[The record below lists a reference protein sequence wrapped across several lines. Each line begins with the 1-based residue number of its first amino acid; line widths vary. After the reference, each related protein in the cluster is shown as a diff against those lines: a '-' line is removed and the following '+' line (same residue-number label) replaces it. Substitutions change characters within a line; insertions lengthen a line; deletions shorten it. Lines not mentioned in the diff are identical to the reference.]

1 MKKTLASLAAVAGFF
16 LISCTA
22 KKDEGGLSG
31 AAKKNLEVNAAIAK
45 CFETKDFSKLG
56 DYLAEDFV
64 DYAGETGPVKGVA
77 ENKAAFE
84 RMVADLDSSKS
95 VIVRALGD
103 DEYVMSMMEFSAVMK
118 SDKMG
123 MKAGTRVNTKAIE
136 VTQFKDG
143 KAIAHWTYME
153 PAEMMKMMGG
163 MPPPPPTED
172 GMKNPADTAKKG
184 M

>member
-1 MKKTLASLAAVAGFF
+1 MKRIIPFITGVALLSLV
-16 LISCTA
+16 SCSGKNET
-22 KKDEGGLSG
+22 GGMSDT
-31 AAKKNLEVNAAIAK
+31 AKKNLEVNEAISK

-95 VIVRALGD
+95 EIVRALGD
-103 DEYVMSMMEFSAVMK
+103 DEYVMSLMKFSAVLK
-118 SDKMG
+118 VDKMG
-123 MKAGTRVNTKAIE
+123 MKAGTRVETKAIE

-163 MPPPPPTED
+163 GTTAHPD
-172 GMKNPADTAKKG
+172 DSSAPADTTKKG